1 MVFEPEHAG
10 GILFYFA
17 CTLSALGAASYIF
30 HKFGK
35 WPLAYLAG
43 LFLYG
48 AECLIFAWKLAQDA
62 FEIMDLAAYG
72 VFIGGPLILSSAAC
86 LARKHKLTITSNF
99 YFFLALLVVAIGVD
113 AFFIEPHLL
122 QTTYLTVETSKLERP
137 IKIAVI
143 SDIQMDS
150 VSDYERGVLNKVMAE
165 KPDLILMPGDY
176 VQCLSAKRQL
186 ETVKG
191 FREIIT
197 QSGLKAPL
205 GAYAVRGNCETD
217 EWMEIFDHLPIT
229 AMPQTETLDLGPLML
244 TGLSFKDSFNP
255 RIKLAPQKKF
265 YIVFGHGPDF
275 SLAYPPADLL
285 VAGHTHGG
293 QVRLP
298 GLGPVITLC
307 RVPRAW
313 AAGMTQISPTTTL
326 VVSRGIGMERRYAP
340 RLRFLCR
347 PQLIFITVKPQH

>member
-1 MVFEPEHAG
+1 MTFEPEHTG
-10 GILFYFA
+10 SILLYWLA
-17 CTLSALGAASYIF
+17 TLSALGAACFIF

-35 WPLAYLAG
+35 WPLTYVVG

-48 AECLIFAWKLAQDA
+48 SELVIFAFKLAQDV
-62 FEIMDLAAYG
+62 FEIMNLAAYG
-72 VFIGGPLILSSAAC
+72 VFIGGPLILASAAYQ
-86 LARKHKLTITSNF
+86 ARKNRFVLTTNF
-99 YFFLALLVVAIGVD
+99 YYFLALLVVSIGID
-113 AFFIEPHLL
+113 AFLVEPHLL
-122 QTTYLTVETSKLERP
+122 QTTHLTMETSKLVRT

-165 KPDLILMPGDY
+165 KPDLILFPGHY
-176 VQCLSAKRQL
+176 VQCLSAQKQL
-186 ETVKG
+186 ATIKG
-191 FREIIT
+191 FRELIT
-197 QSGLKAPL
+197 QCGLKAPL
-205 GAYAVRGNCETD
+205 GIFAVRGNAETD
-217 EWMEIFDHLPIT
+217 DWQTIFEYLPFT
-229 AMPQTETLDLGPLML
+229 AMDKTTTVDLGPLML

-255 RIKLAPQKKF
+255 RVKLEAQKKF

-275 SLAYPPADLL
+275 ALAYPPADLL

-298 GLGPVITLC
+298 FLGPVITLC

-313 AAGMTQISPTTTL
+313 AAGMTHISPTTTL
-326 VVSRGIGMERRYAP
+326 VVSRGVGMERRYAP

-347 PQLIFITVKPQH
+347 PELIFITLKPQR